1 MIGEEKDVPLPEK
14 VAEDLKKQI
23 EHEKNSGGMLVETE
37 ATSSGRGIIILIIIQ
52 YLKTHQGYYLKKLNF
67 CSDGRLM

>member
-1 MIGEEKDVPLPEK
+1 MIDEEKDVPLPEK

-23 EHEKNSGGMLVETE
+23 EREKNSGGMLVETE
-37 ATSSGRGIIILIIIQ
+37 ATSSGRGILLLLIIIMQ
-52 YLKTHQGYYLKKLNF
+52 YLKTHQGYYLKF